1 MDRILDVP
9 QGDFELHRY
18 PERARSTLRAW
29 DAADAYALRWL
40 AENYSSAGSVAV
52 INDSFGALAAGLGPT
67 GPSVVADTA
76 ASKTGIAQNLARNGL
91 QAARVFDEV
100 SQLPEELDLVVLK
113 VQKSLGGL
121 EDQLYDLRPKL
132 TAETVIL
139 GAGMV
144 RQIQTSTLTLF
155 EQIIGPT
162 TTSLAQQKAR
172 LIHARFDPD
181 LEPAENPWPLT
192 WRHDGLTVVNRGG
205 VFSDTS
211 MDIGTRFL
219 LEHLPQDLSGS
230 VVDLGCGNG
239 ILGSAAASLAEN
251 TELTFLDTSARA
263 LDSARRTWA
272 ANHGD
277 RPARFEQADRMVN
290 AVERQSV
297 DLVLNNPPFHDERA
311 IGDAT
316 AWDMF
321 VDSHAVLRPGGK
333 LRVVANRQLGHHARL
348 RKIFGNC
355 ETVATNRKFVVLCAH
370 RR

>member
-1 MDRILDVP
+1 
-9 QGDFELHRY
+9 
-18 PERARSTLRAW
+18 
-29 DAADAYALRWL
+29 
-40 AENYSSAGSVAV
+40 
-52 INDSFGALAAGLGPT
+52 
-67 GPSVVADTA
+67 
-76 ASKTGIAQNLARNGL
+76 
-91 QAARVFDEV
+91 
-100 SQLPEELDLVVLK
+100 
-113 VQKSLGGL
+113 
-121 EDQLYDLRPKL
+121 
-132 TAETVIL
+132 
-139 GAGMV
+139 
-144 RQIQTSTLTLF
+144 
-155 EQIIGPT
+155 
-162 TTSLAQQKAR
+162 
-172 LIHARFDPD
+172 
-181 LEPAENPWPLT
+181 
-192 WRHDGLTVVNRGG
+192 
-205 VFSDTS
+205 